1 MMDLNQLY
9 DDFCE
14 RVYEQVATQ
23 IQDAPWVDIEVSVYD
38 YIIYVKGQ
46 VWFQV
51 EDQTMEEI
59 NANS

>member
-14 RVYEQVATQ
+14 RVYEQVAIQ

-51 EDQTMEEI
+51 EDQTIEEI
-59 NANS
+59 NENS